1 MNRRILLLLLILMLT
16 GRLQTTAQNLVTNP
30 GFELKNHC
38 PVGRSEIAYTP
49 YYDYF
54 HSVIDWISPLYTSPD
69 YFHRCGL
76 DSSVAVPYLS
86 IDGFHEPHGGDAF
99 AGISMISSR
108 LSDLS
113 KDYWAEYLETRLST
127 PLIAGHDYYISY
139 FVCLTNHGSDYFY
152 IAAIDN
158 IGARLTVKML
168 DTVCTRPMFFLSGPA
183 DIETPTGRF
192 ITDTSNWSLV
202 SGIYHAKGGERWLT
216 LGAFFTG
223 KLNARIL
230 SSPPNAAD
238 TVSANCYMLV
248 DDVCVTDMT
257 YPTITDTTVYTP
269 QFPVAIGQRQGG
281 IQYKWNTED
290 TSSEIL
296 VHAPGDYDRQR
307 WNDCSYSVDHFH
319 VVQIPVESC
328 VWLPSAF
335 TPNGDGQN
343 DLFGPG
349 NINCQPDLQNFSFTI
364 FSRWGQIV
372 FQSNNPGE
380 KWDGTFNGAPQE
392 IGVYPYILKYSI
404 TAAAMPR
411 GKVAPNVITTLK
423 GDVTLIR

>member
-1 MNRRILLLLLILMLT
+1 MNRCLLTLILIVTLIC
-16 GRLQTTAQNLVTNP
+16 GFRARAQNLVTNP
-30 GFELKNHC
+30 GFESKNHC
-38 PVGRSEIAYTP
+38 PTGRGQIDHTP

-54 HSVIDWISPLYTSPD
+54 YSVTDWVSPTNTTPD
-69 YFHRCGL
+69 YFNRCGT
-76 DSSVAVPYLS
+76 DSGVTVPYLAF
-86 IDGFHEPHGGDAF
+86 DGYHEPHGGDAF

-113 KDYWAEYLETRLST
+113 KDYWAEYLETKLSS
-127 PLIAGHDYYISY
+127 PLIAGHDYYVSY
-139 FVCLTNHGSDYFY
+139 FVCLTNHGSGSFY

-158 IGARLTVKML
+158 IGARLTVNML
-168 DTVCTRPMFFLSGPA
+168 DTICKAPMFFVNGPA
-183 DIETPTGRF
+183 DVETPTGRF

-202 SGIYHAKGGERWLT
+202 SGIYHAKGNEQWLT
-216 LGAFFTG
+216 LGAFYHG

-230 SSPPNAAD
+230 SSPPNATD
-238 TVSANCYMLV
+238 SISSNCYMLI

-257 YPTITDTTVYTP
+257 YPTVTDTTVYTP
-269 QFPVAIGQRQGG
+269 QFPVAIGGERAG
-281 IQYKWNTED
+281 IQYKWGTGD
-290 TSSEIL
+290 TSSEIF
-296 VHAPGDYDRQR
+296 VQAPGDYDRQR
-307 WNDCSYSVDHFH
+307 WNDCSYSVDHYH
-319 VVQIPVESC
+319 VLQMPVESC

-335 TPNGDGQN
+335 SPNGDGEN
-343 DLFGPG
+343 DFFGPG
-349 NINCQPDLQNFSFTI
+349 NFNCQPDLQNFSFTV

-404 TAAAMPR
+404 TGPAMSR
-411 GKVAPNVITTLK
+411 GKMAPTVTMVK